1 MMQKQTK
8 VNKPDERGAALVV
21 AIFSILL
28 VTVVAFALVSSGLI
42 SNDISKNSKDQ
53 TSAYYVS
60 EAGLQHALK
69 LIKAAGAAQVNA
81 ILQAGDGV
89 ANTGDELSTQPAAL

>member
-1 MMQKQTK
+1 MINRQIRSNKQ
-8 VNKPDERGAALVV
+8 NERGAALVV

-28 VTVVAFALVSSGLI
+28 VTVVAFALLSSGLI

-60 EAGLQHALK
+60 EAGLQHAIK
-69 LIKAAGAAQVNA
+69 LVKAAGATQLTA
-81 ILQAGDGV
+81 ILRAGDGV
-89 ANTGDELSTQPAAL
+89 AAAGDV